1 MSICT
6 RLLIAF
12 ATGLSIGLLAAPGP
26 ASSLDKVFSHTV
38 SGPVSAAPVRSD
50 DCGADAAPARCLVV
64 PAAGRLLADHG
75 AAAGEPYDEQ
85 GNLLDRHGY
94 VIAVPGTRGAREV
107 FVTTDR

>member
-1 MSICT
+1 MSIRA

-12 ATGLSIGLLAAPGP
+12 ATGLAIGLLAAPGP
-26 ASSLDKVFSHTV
+26 ASSRDEVSSHAV
-38 SGPVSAAPVRSD
+38 SGPVRAVPVRSD
-50 DCGADAAPARCLVV
+50 ACGAVAAAAHCLVV